1 MQYLSARQS
10 IMIYVCLSTWYLIC
24 KTWALYVYVISY
36 IDVRVSVYFFLLFI
50 MIEYLEMME
59 FGGVKSVENLQ
70 PRVLSAMLLSEV
82 FLSGA
87 RYNSFLYS

>member
-1 MQYLSARQS
+1 
-10 IMIYVCLSTWYLIC
+10 
-24 KTWALYVYVISY
+24 
-36 IDVRVSVYFFLLFI
+36 

-87 RYNSFLYS
+87 RYNYLLYP